1 MRLLV
6 HLIDARITGRLSK
19 RASIAINARSS
30 KKVKGDAVDTV
41 HYLAGVDEDDENEEG
56 IDDEESGELEEAIEQ
71 RVNNSKHSNLS
82 TVLKLKMRD
91 D

>member
-30 KKVKGDAVDTV
+30 KKVKEDAVDTV
-41 HYLAGVDEDDENEEG
+41 HYLAGVDEVDENEEG
-56 IDDEESGELEEAIEQ
+56 IDDEESGELKEAIEE
-71 RVNNSKHSNLS
+71 RVNNSNLS
-82 TVLKLKMRD
+82 KVLKLKMRD

>member
-19 RASIAINARSS
+19 RASIAINARSL
-30 KKVKGDAVDTV
+30 KKVKENAVDTV

-71 RVNNSKHSNLS
+71 RVNNSNLS
-82 TVLKLKMRD
+82 TV
-91 D
+91 